1 MLKEPGFV
9 EASLLKWLTRAATVT
24 AIEDL
29 SPRFRLVDLEG
40 EALQNHTWVAGQKT
54 QMQLGG
60 FVSRTYTPMSW
71 DNDKGRT
78 RFLAYIHG
86 DAPASRWVS
95 ALKLGDTVL
104 MFGPRGSL
112 DLSSVQKPLVLFGDE
127 TSFGLAH
134 SVAASGVG
142 DTAFLFEVTSAAES
156 EKVLAA
162 LGIANAVLV
171 ERKADDTH
179 MDEVERE
186 LLQTVETRK
195 PKQFVLTGKS
205 LSIQR
210 LNRALKA
217 RGFTS
222 AQIKS
227 KAYWAPG
234 KTGLD

>member
-9 EASLLKWLTRAATVT
+9 ESALLKWLTRASVVT
-24 AIEDL
+24 AIENL
-29 SPRFRLVDLEG
+29 SPHFRLVELEG
-40 EALQNHTWVAGQKT
+40 EALKDHVWAAGQKT
-54 QMQLGG
+54 QVQLGG
-60 FVSRTYTPMSW
+60 FVSRTYTPMMW
-71 DNDKGRT
+71 DNTKGAT
-78 RFLAYIHG
+78 RFLAYVHG
-86 DAPASRWVS
+86 DGPASRWVN
-95 ALKLGDTVL
+95 ALKLGDNVL

-112 DLSSVQKPLVLFGDE
+112 DLSSVEKPLVLFGDE

-134 SVAASGVG
+134 SVAACGVG
-142 DTAFLFEVTSAAES
+142 NTAFLFEVASAVES
-156 EKVLAA
+156 EAVLAT

-171 ERKADDTH
+171 ERKADDAH
-179 MDEVERE
+179 MDEVERAFMRA
-186 LLQTVETRK
+186 VDTRK

-210 LNRALKA
+210 LSKAAKA

-222 AQIKS
+222 AQIKA

>member
-9 EASLLKWLTRAATVT
+9 EARLLKWLTRAATVA

-40 EALQNHTWVAGQKT
+40 EALKDHVWAAGQKT
-54 QMQLGG
+54 QVQLGG

-71 DNDKGRT
+71 DNDKGAT

-86 DAPASRWVS
+86 DAPASRWAS
-95 ALKLGDTVL
+95 ALAIGDEVL

-112 DLSSVQKPLVLFGDE
+112 DLSSAQKPLLLFGDE

-134 SVAASGVG
+134 SAAASGVG

-156 EKVLAA
+156 EKILAA

-171 ERKADDTH
+171 ERKANDAH

-186 LLQTVETRK
+186 LMQVTEARK
-195 PKQFVLTGKS
+195 PAQFVLTGKS

-210 LNRALKA
+210 LSRALKA
-217 RGFTS
+217 RGLTS

>member
-9 EASLLKWLTRAATVT
+9 EARLLKWLTRAARVSAVETLT
-24 AIEDL
+24 
-29 SPRFRLVDLEG
+29 PHFRLVDLQG
-40 EALQNHTWVAGQKT
+40 EALKDHVWAAGQKA
-54 QMQLGG
+54 QIQLGG

-71 DNDKGRT
+71 NNDKGAT

-86 DAPASRWVS
+86 DGPASRWAG
-95 ALKLGDTVL
+95 ALAAGDEVL

-112 DLSSVQKPLVLFGDE
+112 DLSSAQKPLVFFGDE

-134 SVAASGVG
+134 SVAACGVG
-142 DTAFLFEVTSAAES
+142 DASFLFEVTSVAES
-156 EKVLAA
+156 GTVLAA
-162 LGIANAVLV
+162 LGIANATLV
-171 ERKADDTH
+171 ERKADDAH
-179 MDEVERE
+179 MNEVEGA
-186 LLQTVETRK
+186 LMQTVEARK
-195 PKQFVLTGKS
+195 PRQFVLTGKS

-210 LNRALKA
+210 LSKALKG